1 MPLAASTAG
10 LWVTSATVV
19 AAARFLQPATPSHDL
34 SYQLEAAQNLLAGN
48 GLTYFKHVSSN
59 LAEPGRLTTLTH
71 FPAGYSLLAAALM
84 GVGLDVGMTIRLLGA
99 AGTVIGWWGWGRLA
113 AAHFRTGTTS
123 TPMWRFAAAAIAI
136 GTPLFFTRAWG
147 ATDLFLWAIVP
158 WVVLLVTNHG
168 PEQRP
173 RVAADWF
180 TGLLCG
186 LAVLFRYASVFL
198 VAFAGGVV
206 LWQSWRTPRV
216 VAQRAASFGLGFIPA
231 LALQMFV
238 IRQAPSGTSFGGV
251 SLDGADVNPWQ
262 GALHGLASLDV
273 ANHMWTFWLPG
284 VAQAIL
290 SPDTGNVWSWLIL
303 LSAAFGLVLAFNQ
316 YARTTPWPCRDA
328 RSVSIMLFV
337 VLPATLLGATM
348 SGSHDLAGGF
358 VADERYYGPLV
369 PLAVLIA
376 YSVAAFPQRSAATS
390 SAVLGTCGR
399 IYVAGYILMLAMY
412 IGLMF
417 LPVSWGR
424 TQRSKFLD
432 DWDEATV
439 WPSFGVSQELLPSRQ
454 YVLGLLRERPGAVVM
469 TSRAMTFRWDPNVDR
484 AKLLEPSCDPGAPS
498 YVSGPA
504 DLILVTFDRGE
515 PLDLWSYGLI
525 GGNVVPVDCL
535 EALPGLKLMARFP
548 VEGLKVLTAHVESGG
563 HVALKR

>member
-1 MPLAASTAG
+1 MATPTAR
-10 LWVTSATVV
+10 LWVASATVV
-19 AAARFLQPATPSHDL
+19 AAARFLNAASPGYDL
-34 SYQLEAAQNLLAGN
+34 QFQLQAAQNLLAGN
-48 GLTYFKHVSSN
+48 GLTYFHQVSAN
-59 LAEPGRLTTLTH
+59 LTEPGQLATLTH

-84 GVGLDVGMTIRLLGA
+84 GVGLDVGMTIKVLGA
-99 AGTVIGWWGWGRLA
+99 TGTVIGWWGWGRLA
-113 AAHFRTGTTS
+113 TAYFRTGTTS
-123 TPMWRFAAAAIAI
+123 TPMWRFTGAAIAI

-147 ATDLFLWAIVP
+147 GTDLFLWAIVP

-186 LAVLFRYASVFL
+186 LAFLMRYASVFL

-206 LWQSWRTPRV
+206 LWQSWRAPRV
-216 VAQRAASFGLGFIPA
+216 VAQRAASFCLGFIPA
-231 LALQMFV
+231 LALQMFF
-238 IRQAPSGTSFGGV
+238 IREASSNASFGGV
-251 SLDGADVNPWQ
+251 SLNSAVVGPWER
-262 GALHGLASLDV
+262 ALNGLASLDV
-273 ANHMWTFWLPG
+273 ANDMWAFWLPG
-284 VAQAIL
+284 VARTIL

-303 LSAAFGLVLAFNQ
+303 LSAALGLVLAFKQ
-316 YARTTPWPCRDA
+316 YSRTTSRPCRDA
-328 RSVSIMLFV
+328 RSVSMMLFV

-376 YSVAAFPQRSAATS
+376 YSVATFPQRSAATS
-390 SAVLGTCGR
+390 SVVLGTCGR
-399 IYVAGYILMLAMY
+399 AYVAGYIFMLAMY

-424 TQRSKFLD
+424 TQRSKLLD

-454 YVLGLLRERPGAVVM
+454 YVLGLLRERPGAVVI
-469 TSRAMTFRWDPNVDR
+469 TSRAMTFRWDPSVDR
-484 AKLLEPSCDPGAPS
+484 AKLLEPSCAPDAPS
-498 YVSGPA
+498 YVSGPV

-515 PLDLWSYGLI
+515 PLDLWAYGVI
-525 GGNVVPVDCL
+525 NGSPVPVDCL

-548 VEGLKVLTAHVESGG
+548 GEGLKVLTARVERGRD
-563 HVALKR
+563 VALKR

>member
-1 MPLAASTAG
+1 
-10 LWVTSATVV
+10 
-19 AAARFLQPATPSHDL
+19 
-34 SYQLEAAQNLLAGN
+34 LEAAQNFLAGN

-59 LAEPGRLTTLTH
+59 LAEPGRLATLTH
-71 FPAGYSLLAAALM
+71 FPAGYSLFAAALM

-99 AGTVIGWWGWGRLA
+99 TGTVIGWWGWGRLA
-113 AAHFRTGTTS
+113 AAYFHNGTTS

-147 ATDLFLWAIVP
+147 GTDLFLWAITP
-158 WVVLLVTNHG
+158 WVVLLVTNHD
-168 PEQRP
+168 PEQSP

-186 LAVLFRYASVFL
+186 LAFLMRYASVFL
-198 VAFAGGVV
+198 VAFAAGVV

-216 VAQRAASFGLGFIPA
+216 VAQRAASFSLGFIPA

-238 IRQAPSGTSFGGV
+238 IRDASSDASFGGV
-251 SLDGADVNPWQ
+251 SLNNAAVGPWER
-262 GALHGLASLDV
+262 ALHGLASLDV
-273 ANHMWTFWLPG
+273 ANHMWAFWLPG
-284 VAQAIL
+284 IAQTIL

-303 LSAAFGLVLAFNQ
+303 FSAALGLVLAFNQ
-316 YARTTPWPCRDA
+316 YARIAPRPCRDV
-328 RSVSIMLFV
+328 RSVSILLFV
-337 VLPATLLGATM
+337 ALPATLLGATM
-348 SGSHDLAGGF
+348 FGGHDLAGGF

-376 YSVAAFPQRSAATS
+376 CSVATFPQRSAPTS
-390 SAVLGTCGR
+390 RVVLGTCGR
-399 IYVAGYILMLAMY
+399 VYVAGYILMLAMY
-412 IGLMF
+412 LGLMF

-424 TQRSKFLD
+424 TQRSKLLD

-439 WPSFGVSQELLPSRQ
+439 WPSFAVSQELLPSRQ
-454 YVLGLLRERPGAVVM
+454 YVLGLLQERPGAVVM

-484 AKLLEPSCDPGAPS
+484 AKLLEPSCAPDAPS

-515 PLDLWSYGLI
+515 PLDLWAYGPV
-525 GGNVVPVDCL
+525 GGDLVPVDCL
-535 EALPGLKLMARFP
+535 EALPGLEFKARFP
-548 VEGLKVLTAHVESGG
+548 SEGLKVLTARVEGG
-563 HVALKR
+563 DYVALKR